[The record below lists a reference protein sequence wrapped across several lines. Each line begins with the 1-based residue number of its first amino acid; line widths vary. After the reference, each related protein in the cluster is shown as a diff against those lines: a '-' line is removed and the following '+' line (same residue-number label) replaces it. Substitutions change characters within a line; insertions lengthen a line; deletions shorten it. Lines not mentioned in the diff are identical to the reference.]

1 MGIIEVF
8 GKLLAESGFA
18 ALTWRQALMLIAACV
33 LLYMAIGKQFEPLLL
48 LPIAFGM
55 LLANLPLA
63 GLMYDA
69 TAVNA
74 PWYESG
80 ILRIMYSGVKSSL
93 FPCLIFMCIGAMT
106 DFGPLI
112 ANPVSLILGA
122 AAQLGI
128 YVAFIIA
135 NASGLFTAAQAA
147 AAQDTETAYN
157 IGLVAGREAS
167 ATGANWMFNPC
178 CDIYMNWRN
187 TIVNTRAFGDN
198 ADTVIQNTKAFIEG
212 VHQSPMAC
220 CAKHFPGD
228 GVEERDQHLVLG
240 VNDLDADT
248 WEATF
253 GKMYRAL
260 IDSGLE
266 SMMIGHIAAPA
277 LSRKLRPG
285 IPDEQIMPAT
295 LAPELLTDLLRGEL
309 GFNGLIITDASHMAG
324 IACMEKRSVAVPKA
338 IASGC
343 DMFLF
348 SNDAN
353 EDFGYMKKGV
363 EDGIISAERL
373 SDALHR
379 ILGLKA
385 RVGLHKKQ
393 AAGTLVPPEEA
404 LSVVGCA
411 EHKALAQK
419 AADACVTLVKD
430 TQKNLPIHPE
440 TQKRARLVFIQST
453 PTSKAYKGEPVRDVV
468 VEELERAGFAVTV
481 APNFHDLEVENG
493 PGMQNMMRMMDC
505 GKMEDFRAAYDV
517 AFLVIYV
524 KGYAQE
530 NNVRLRW
537 SCNHSS
543 ELPWYATEVPTVGIS
558 LNYTNHLIDVPQ
570 VRTFVNAYGPTRTAI
585 RAAIEKICGKSAF
598 HGTASD
604 TVFCGKWDTRL

>member
-1 MGIIEVF
+1 MVDLRAKPFYLDDEAVQWVEDTIANMTLDEKVGQLFVQMRRAPGE
-8 GKLLAESGFA
+8 AEIQQVLDTYHQGGLRYQGGDSKA
-18 ALTWRQALMLIAACV
+18 VHWQNATYQKHTKIPLLIAVNCDNGGDGA
-33 LLYMAIGKQFEPLLL
+33 MSDGTFI
-48 LPIAFGM
+48 
-55 LLANLPLA
+55 
-63 GLMYDA
+63 A
-69 TAVNA
+69 TAA
-74 PWYESG
+74 E
-80 ILRIMYSGVKSSL
+80 
-93 FPCLIFMCIGAMT
+93 
-106 DFGPLI
+106 
-112 ANPVSLILGA
+112 
-122 AAQLGI
+122 
-128 YVAFIIA
+128 
-135 NASGLFTAAQAA
+135 AA
-147 AAQDTETAYN
+147 AAADTGTAYN

-198 ADTVIQNTKAFIEG
+198 ADQVIRNTKAFIDG

-285 IPDEQIMPAT
+285 IKEEDIMPAT
-295 LAPELLTDLLRGEL
+295 LAPELLTDLLRGDM

-348 SNDAN
+348 SNDAD
-353 EDFGYMKKGV
+353 EDFGYMKQGI
-363 EDGIISAERL
+363 EDGVISAERL

-385 RVGLHKKQ
+385 RVGLHKRQ
-393 AAGTLVPPEEA
+393 AAGTLVPSEEA
-404 LSVVGCA
+404 LAVVGCD
-411 EHKALAQK
+411 EHKALAEK

-430 TQKNLPIHPE
+430 TKKNLPINPE

-468 VEELERAGFAVTV
+468 VEELERAGFEVTV

-493 PGMQNMMRMMDC
+493 PGMQNMLRMMDC
-505 GKMEDFRAAYDV
+505 GKMEDFRANYDV
-517 AFLVIYV
+517 VFLVVYV

-570 VRTFVNAYGPTRTAI
+570 VRTFVNAYGPTRASI
-585 RAAIEKICGKSAF
+585 RAAIEKVCGKSEF